1 MSRNARHRAET
12 PGNYTLTC
20 ASKAVTSHAGAMGR
34 PAAVVAA
41 TSGMLLAG
49 AGANAATHTV
59 QAGDTL
65 SKIASQHGVSL
76 QQVFQL
82 NNMGWNDSVI
92 YPGERIQ
99 YSKGGGSAPSRPSSS
114 PASSSASA
122 NTHTVQAG
130 DTLGRIANRYGVSL
144 RSIFQANN
152 MGWNTVIYPGD
163 VIRLSGGS
171 GGGGGGASQSSS
183 NDRGVT
189 TVGNDVQRISSSG
202 IAGTAKSYAGDVPYQ
217 WGGESLSGWDCSGFV
232 QYVYAKHGIDLPRT
246 YQWHAMKR
254 TSNPQPG
261 DVVVQNGGSHVGI
274 YLGGGK
280 MVSALNPSQGTMV
293 HNVNAMPLVGYFTI

>member
-1 MSRNARHRAET
+1 MT
-12 PGNYTLTC
+12 T
-20 ASKAVTSHAGAMGR
+20 HAGSVGR

-49 AGANAATHTV
+49 AGANAASHTV
-59 QAGDTL
+59 QQGDTL
-65 SKIASQHGVSL
+65 SKIAAQHGVSL
-76 QQVFQL
+76 QKVFQL

-99 YSKGGGSAPSRPSSS
+99 YSTSGSSS
-114 PASSSASA
+114 PSGSSSSGSSAASSSAS
-122 NTHTVQAG
+122 THTVQAG
-130 DTLGRIANRYGVSL
+130 DTLGRIASRYGVSL
-144 RSIFQANN
+144 QKIFQLNN
-152 MGWNTVIYPGD
+152 MGMNTIIYPGD
-163 VIRLSGGS
+163 VIQVS
-171 GGGGGGASQSSS
+171 GGGGGGSAAQAPS

-202 IAGTAKSYAGDVPYQ
+202 IAATAKSYTGVPYV

-232 QYVYAKHGIDLPRT
+232 QYVYAQHGIDLPRV
-246 YQWHAMKR
+246 YQWHDMNR

-280 MVSALNPSQGTMV
+280 MISALNPSQGTMV
-293 HNVNAMPLVGYFTI
+293 HNVSAMPVVGYYTI

>member
-1 MSRNARHRAET
+1 MSRNARHRAVT
-12 PGNYTLTC
+12 PSNYTLTC
-20 ASKAVTSHAGAMGR
+20 ASKAVTTHAGAVGR

-59 QAGDTL
+59 QSGDTL
-65 SKIASQHGVSL
+65 SKIASQHNVSL

-82 NNMGWNDSVI
+82 NNMGWGDSTI

-99 YSKGGGSAPSRPSSS
+99 YSKGGSSAPSRPSSS
-114 PASSSASA
+114 PAGSSASGG
-122 NTHTVQAG
+122 TYTVKAG
-130 DTLGRIANRYGVSL
+130 DTLGRIANRTGVSL
-144 RSIFQANN
+144 RSIFQLNN

-163 VIRLSGGS
+163 TIRLS
-171 GGGGGGASQSSS
+171 GGGGGGGGAAQSS

-189 TVGNDVQRISSSG
+189 TVGNDVQRISTSG
-202 IAGTAKSYAGDVPYQ
+202 IAGTATSHKGVPYQ
-217 WGGESLSGWDCSGFV
+217 WGGESTSGWDCSGFV
-232 QYVYAKHGIDLPRT
+232 QYVYAQHGIDLPRT
-246 YQWHAMKR
+246 YQWHSMNR
-254 TSNPQPG
+254 TKNPQPG

-280 MVSALNPSQGTMV
+280 MISALNPSQGTMV
-293 HNVNAMPLVGYFTI
+293 HNVNAMPVVGYFTM

>member
-1 MSRNARHRAET
+1 MSRNARHRAAT

-20 ASKAVTSHAGAMGR
+20 ASKAVTTHAGAVGR

-59 QAGDTL
+59 QSGDTL
-65 SKIASQHGVSL
+65 SKIAAQHGVSL

-99 YSKGGGSAPSRPSSS
+99 YSTGGGSAPSQSSSS
-114 PASSSASA
+114 PAGSSASGG
-122 NTHTVQAG
+122 TYTVKAG
-130 DTLGRIANRYGVSL
+130 DTLGRIANRHGVSL
-144 RSIFQANN
+144 RSIFQLNN

-163 VIRLSGGS
+163 VIRLSGG
-171 GGGGGGASQSSS
+171 GGGAAQSSS
-183 NDRGVT
+183 NNGGVT
-189 TVGNDVQRISSSG
+189 TVSNDVQRISTSG
-202 IAGTAKSYAGDVPYQ
+202 IAGTAKSYAGVPYQ

-232 QYVYAKHGIDLPRT
+232 QYVYAQHGIDLPRV
-246 YQWHAMKR
+246 YQWHAMNR

-280 MVSALNPSQGTMV
+280 MISALNPSQGTMV
-293 HNVNAMPLVGYFTI
+293 HNVNAMPVVGYYTI